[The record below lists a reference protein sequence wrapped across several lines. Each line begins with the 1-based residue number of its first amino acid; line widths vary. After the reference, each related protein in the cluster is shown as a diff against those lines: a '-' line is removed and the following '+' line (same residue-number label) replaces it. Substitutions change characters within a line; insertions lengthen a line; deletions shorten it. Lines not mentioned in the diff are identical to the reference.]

1 MCDIHEFPLINQEKS
16 RHENIGKGFG
26 ASNYVG
32 VGGKSSGKGC
42 CDRFIGKSGIVG
54 VGGMSGFGG
63 LGVGGESRIAECRKV
78 VRFVDDG
85 RGILD
90 HDDEIHVSI
99 DHSADRVK
107 LALC

>member
-1 MCDIHEFPLINQEKS
+1 MY
-16 RHENIGKGFG
+16 G
-26 ASNYVG
+26 
-32 VGGKSSGKGC
+32 SGN
-42 CDRFIGKSGIVG
+42 VG
-54 VGGMSGFGG
+54 VGGMFGSGG

-90 HDDEIHVSI
+90 HDDEIHINI

-107 LALC
+107 LALCENPRFDGSGPSSSTAIDNIDDDHTTTTIN